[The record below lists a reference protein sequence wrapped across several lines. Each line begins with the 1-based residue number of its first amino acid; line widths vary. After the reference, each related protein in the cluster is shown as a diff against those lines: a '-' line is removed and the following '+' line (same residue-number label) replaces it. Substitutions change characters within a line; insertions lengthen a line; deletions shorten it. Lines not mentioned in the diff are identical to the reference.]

1 MRTGLAAD
9 YQGHVSNLPRGRTSE
24 AMGGVRIASAVIEI
38 ETTSRVELLDITD
51 RIQAFVRQC
60 GITDGMVLVSS
71 LHSTCSVFV
80 NEFQGALMTDIGT
93 FLERVAPR
101 GVDWSHNNPE
111 CSDCDRR
118 NADAHLRALLLGFSV
133 VAQVGGGA
141 LVLGRWQR
149 IILAELDGARNRHV
163 SVQGW
168 DIVPACLGEGAA

>member
-38 ETTSRVELLDITD
+38 ETTGRVELLDITD

-80 NEFQGALMTDIGT
+80 NES
-93 FLERVAPR
+93 R
-101 GVDWSHNNPE
+101 G
-111 CSDCDRR
+111 
-118 NADAHLRALLLGFSV
+118 L
-133 VAQVGGGA
+133 
-141 LVLGRWQR
+141 
-149 IILAELDGARNRHV
+149 
-163 SVQGW
+163 
-168 DIVPACLGEGAA
+168 